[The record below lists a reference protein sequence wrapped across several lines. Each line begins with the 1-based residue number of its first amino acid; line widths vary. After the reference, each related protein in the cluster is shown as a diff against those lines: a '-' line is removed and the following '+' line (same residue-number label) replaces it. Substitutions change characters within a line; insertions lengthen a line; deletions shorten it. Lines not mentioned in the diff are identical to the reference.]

1 MSRSAAERASF
12 SRGSTPVPSPNP
24 PLRPNERDDVGLRP
38 NERDDV
44 GLRRF
49 TIDWCSSS
57 ISQRDTIT
65 GGRPDR
71 TSYPTLYQVT
81 HLSSLILVIKLK

>member
-24 PLRPNERDDVGLRP
+24 PLRPNERDNVGLH
-38 NERDDV
+38 
-44 GLRRF
+44 RF
-49 TIDWCSSS
+49 MIDWCSST

-65 GGRPDR
+65 GGRPDHN
-71 TSYPTLYQVT
+71 SYPTLYQVT
-81 HLSSLILVIKLK
+81 HHLNLTLVVKL

>member
-1 MSRSAAERASF
+1 MSRSATEHASF

-24 PLRPNERDDVGLRP
+24 PLRPNERNDVGLH
-38 NERDDV
+38 
-44 GLRRF
+44 RF

-57 ISQRDTIT
+57 ISQWDTIT

-81 HLSSLILVIKLK
+81 HPLSLTLVIKLK

>member
-1 MSRSAAERASF
+1 MSPSAIERASF

-24 PLRPNERDDVGLRP
+24 PLLP

-49 TIDWCSSS
+49 SIDWCSLS
-57 ISQRDTIT
+57 ISQQNTIT
-65 GGRPDR
+65 GGRPGHMV
-71 TSYPTLYQVT
+71 YLTLYQVT
-81 HLSSLILVIKLK
+81 YHLNLTLVVKL

>member
-1 MSRSAAERASF
+1 MSRSAAEHATF

-24 PLRPNERDDVGLRP
+24 PLLPNECDDVDLHHFMI
-38 NERDDV
+38 N
-44 GLRRF
+44 
-49 TIDWCSSS
+49 WCSSS

-71 TSYPTLYQVT
+71 TVYLTLYQVT
-81 HLSSLILVIKLK
+81 CHLNLTLVVKF

>member
-1 MSRSAAERASF
+1 MSRSAAECASF

-24 PLRPNERDDVGLRP
+24 PLRPNERDNVGLCH
-38 NERDDV
+38 
-44 GLRRF
+44 F

-71 TSYPTLYQVT
+71 TSYPTLYQVM
-81 HLSSLILVIKLK
+81 HPLSLTLVIKLK